1 MAKTDPLTSMTTLM
15 PTSKST
21 SIGNRKDKGVLVPR
35 HCTLS
40 GFTEATT
47 GQNGIHVGS
56 LAPVTRLRVL
66 TRNTEYRITVVEPKE
81 WKVLVLGGR
90 FFPTE
95 RIAFVC
101 GSGYGG
107 TFLKVAWIGV
117 GLCCELS
124 TEGQR
129 VVTSPVQE
137 FEVLDNA
144 LPGPF

>member
-1 MAKTDPLTSMTTLM
+1 MRKTDPLTS
-15 PTSKST
+15 SVSD
-21 SIGNRKDKGVLVPR
+21 GGDRGVLVPR
-35 HCTLS
+35 HCTLA

-47 GQNGIHVGS
+47 GQGGVHVGS
-56 LAPVTRLRVL
+56 LAPVTRLRVR
-66 TRNTEYRITVVEPKE
+66 TRNTEYRITVVEPND
-81 WKVLVLGGR
+81 WKVLVRGGR

-95 RIAFVC
+95 RLAFVC

-107 TFLKVAWIGV
+107 TLLKVAWIGV

-124 TEGQR
+124 ADGQR

-137 FEVLDNA
+137 VEVLENA

>member
-1 MAKTDPLTSMTTLM
+1 MQKTDPLTTSM
-15 PTSKST
+15 ST
-21 SIGNRKDKGVLVPR
+21 SIGNQEDKGVLVPR

-47 GQNGIHVGS
+47 GQKGIHVGS

-66 TRNTEYRITVVEPKE
+66 TRNTEYRMTVVEPKD
-81 WKVLVLGGR
+81 WKVLVRGGR

-107 TFLKVAWIGV
+107 TLLKVAWIGI

-124 TEGQR
+124 AEGQR

-137 FEVLDNA
+137 FEILENA

>member
-1 MAKTDPLTSMTTLM
+1 MPKTDLVTTTSYV
-15 PTSKST
+15 PDSSQE
-21 SIGNRKDKGVLVPR
+21 ILVPR

-40 GFTEATT
+40 GFTEVTSQQT
-47 GQNGIHVGS
+47 GLHVGRLS
-56 LAPVTRLRVL
+56 PLTRLAVK
-66 TRNTEYRITVVEPKE
+66 TRNTDYTITVVEPRD
-81 WKVLVLGGR
+81 WKVMVRGGR

-95 RIAFVC
+95 RFAFLC

-107 TFLKVAWIGV
+107 TLLKVAWIGV

-129 VVTSPVQE
+129 VVTSPVQR
-137 FEVLDNA
+137 FQVLTDA

>member
-1 MAKTDPLTSMTTLM
+1 MDKSDWVTTTYYR
-15 PTSKST
+15 PESSQE
-21 SIGNRKDKGVLVPR
+21 ILVPR
-35 HCTLS
+35 HCTLA
-40 GFTEATT
+40 GFTEATSRQE
-47 GQNGIHVGS
+47 GVHVGR
-56 LAPVTRLRVL
+56 LAPLTRLSMT
-66 TRNTEYRITVVEPKE
+66 TRNTVYRITLVEPGE

-95 RIAFVC
+95 RVAFLC

-107 TFLKVAWIGV
+107 TLLKVAWIGI

-129 VVTSPVQE
+129 VVTSPVQH
-137 FEVLDNA
+137 FQIVTNA

>member
-1 MAKTDPLTSMTTLM
+1 MQKTDSSTT
-15 PTSKST
+15 PISSKHS
-21 SIGNRKDKGVLVPR
+21 REVLVPR
-35 HCTLS
+35 HCTLT
-40 GFTEATT
+40 GFTEATA
-47 GQNGIHVGS
+47 GQEGLHVAS
-56 LAPVTRLRVL
+56 LAPVTRVRVR
-66 TRNTEYRITVVEPKE
+66 TRNTEYRMTVVEPKD
-81 WKVLVLGGR
+81 WTVLVQGGR

-95 RIAFVC
+95 RMAFLC

-107 TFLKVAWIGV
+107 TLLKVAWIGI

-137 FEVLDNA
+137 LEILDHP